1 VKYLIDAGGIAP
13 HLLAAAGY
21 GDSKPRA
28 PNDSEINMS
37 KNRRVEIILGQVFEN
52 GGNQYVE

>member
-1 VKYLIDAGGIAP
+1 
-13 HLLAAAGY
+13 LAAAGY

-28 PNDSEINMS
+28 PNDSKINMS